1 MRVNFTQNLHE
12 TGLLAGSSPAAI
24 SSNYLGTGTP
34 EEAKRHFWLTPQS
47 SSLVAMSISTNSSSV
62 AGNSNETT
70 LRVVV

>member
-34 EEAKRHFWLTPQS
+34 EEAKRYYALNPQTS
-47 SSLVAMSISTNSSSV
+47 PVAAMNISTNASSV

-70 LRVVV
+70 LLAVV